1 MFAAVQTDRVLYSN
15 SESQNIE
22 LSQRIATMKTLRILL
37 VFAIAFAM
45 APVSAHSQEAA
56 AIAVAAPAA
65 PATLWSFLGIP
76 QGVKKVQGAL
86 TNRRGNLPR
95 LEPKD
100 AIKALNDPR
109 NLFSDNKAIKKAAE
123 LKIQEDLKPQK
134 IKALKYLTS
143 IGCGCY
149 DKGGEVT
156 AALIAAAEDCTE
168 DVRLTVMQEIKAA
181 AANKCCNNCGQ
192 VCCCSEK
199 MLKKLAEVAYER
211 DDEGCYKEP
220 SARVRQAAAEA
231 LRTCVPNSEPPC
243 IAPEEPKVE
252 EPKKD
257 DSKKDEPKRLEEP
270 KKPLKE
276 APAVPEKKP
285 LRESKSSDA
294 QDDLND
300 DKPARDAED
309 QKPYEQLKEKVQ
321 AKLSDS
327 ASMDT
332 SIDAQR
338 SSRRRFQSEY
348 TNVAPQFPSQASG
361 DVPEQASGFELEH
374 AFHPEMTHALGT
386 LADNEG
392 VVISY
397 DTVSHTAHVHFSNR
411 QIDLREGDEIAFASD
426 ASAQGLISGKWK
438 IVFASSGCVRM
449 TPLDE
454 VAGSGFMAGQHV
466 VLSMQP
472 AVDTVKPV
480 STRKR
485 DMSN

>member
-1 MFAAVQTDRVLYSN
+1 MKSF
-15 SESQNIE
+15 
-22 LSQRIATMKTLRILL
+22 KTLL
-37 VFAIAFAM
+37 AFVAALAT
-45 APVSAHSQEAA
+45 APNYAFSQ
-56 AIAVAAPAA
+56 AVAAPAAAAVPAAA

-109 NLFSDNKAIKKAAE
+109 NLESKNPAIKKAAE
-123 LKIQEDLKPQK
+123 LKVQEDLKPQK

-156 AALIAAAEDCTE
+156 DALIAAAEDCTE

-181 AANKCCNNCGQ
+181 ASNKCCNNCGQ
-192 VCCCSEK
+192 VCCCSDK

-243 IAPEEPKVE
+243 IAPEELEKLKEKAKADQTEPPKT
-252 EPKKD
+252 
-257 DSKKDEPKRLEEP
+257 
-270 KKPLKE
+270 PLKE
-276 APAVPEKKP
+276 APAEPEIKP
-285 LRESKSSDA
+285 LRESKSIELNEGVNSDK
-294 QDDLND
+294 QPKVTE
-300 DKPARDAED
+300 DK
-309 QKPYEQLKEKVQ
+309 KPLELLKEKAE

-327 ASMDT
+327 AST
-332 SIDAQR
+332 QIDSQR

-348 TNVAPQFPSQASG
+348 TNIGSQLPTQASG
-361 DVPEQASGFELEH
+361 SVPEQASGFELEH
-374 AFHPEMTHALGT
+374 AFHPELNSLIGK

-397 DTVSHTAHVHFSNR
+397 DDANHTAHIHFSNR
-411 QIDLREGDEIAFASD
+411 QVDLREGDEIAFASD
-426 ASAQGLISGKWK
+426 SSSSNLISGKWR
-438 IVFASSGCVRM
+438 VVYAESGCVRM
-449 TPLDE
+449 VPLDE
-454 VAGSGFMAGQHV
+454 QSARGTMSGQHL
-466 VLSMQP
+466 VLSMGP
-472 AVDTVKPV
+472 VSKPVAPV

-485 DMSN
+485 SMSK